1 MAIWNTKTQQHL
13 FYIKTCGL
21 MMMWLKAGLNASW
34 YCHTG
39 GEQNWSPAARLSM
52 SAGVKGAL
60 GELPAWS
67 TH

>member
-1 MAIWNTKTQQHL
+1 
-13 FYIKTCGL
+13 